1 MARQIID
8 TTTNNGSYI
17 GDPAKTAFDK
27 ANANFLELYNLSVT
41 YFPKTGG
48 VLTGDLTIQKNVA
61 VSSYLS
67 PNGQVGY
74 RVLVN
79 ISDSVDG
86 GYTIQR
92 VSSAGTVWSD
102 CLKINN
108 DRSAAFA
115 STVTAVAFNPTS
127 TADVKDYITG
137 YAGDACAEIDRLVVI
152 EYKYRPEYVESDKT
166 FIGLLEENVKSV
178 VPDAANDSVTIV
190 DQVDGEDVERFIPG
204 NIDIM
209 QILALSIRSHQQKNA
224 RIKALEDRLSAAG
237 I

>member
-17 GDPAKTAFDK
+17 GDPAKIAFEK
-27 ANANFLELYNLSVT
+27 TNANFLELYNLSIT

-92 VSSAGTVWSD
+92 VSNSGTVWSD

-108 DRSAAFA
+108 DRTAKFA

-127 TADVKDYITG
+127 TADVKDFIEG
-137 YAGDACAEIDRLVVI
+137 YSGDACEAIDKLVVI
-152 EYKYRPEYVESDKT
+152 SYKYRPEYLDSDKT

-178 VPDAANDSVTIV
+178 VPDAANDSSTVV
-190 DQVDGEDVERFIPG
+190 DDVDGEDVERLVPG
-204 NIDIM
+204 NIDMM
-209 QILALSIRSHQQKNA
+209 QILALSIRAHQQKNEK
-224 RIKALEDRLSAAG
+224 IKALEARLEAAG